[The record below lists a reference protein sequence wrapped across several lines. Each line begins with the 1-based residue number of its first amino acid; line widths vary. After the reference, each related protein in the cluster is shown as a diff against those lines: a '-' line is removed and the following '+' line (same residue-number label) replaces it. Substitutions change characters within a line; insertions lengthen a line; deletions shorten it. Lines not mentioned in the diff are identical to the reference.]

1 MKLNLKKFAQDK
13 AALKFVHKRLHEQ
26 REFRPLASKLN
37 KIINFMDEIETD
49 LELGGEC
56 IIDLDKDRM
65 AAVEER
71 NKMLAILREG
81 DDEV

>member
-1 MKLNLKKFAQDK
+1 
-13 AALKFVHKRLHEQ
+13 
-26 REFRPLASKLN
+26 
-37 KIINFMDEIETD
+37 MDEIETD